1 MIWQDVLVQLPLN
14 DEALNRG
21 LAAGFGV
28 NPHEVL
34 IHRGADGFPEPG
46 CAKVVC
52 VVSER
57 AEGFR
62 ILMSLYTYF
71 DSPREDDP
79 VAVVKQFAK
88 EAQVECLMTDDSP
101 DPYTM
106 IRVLPTGTCVKAKL
120 DVVRLDGMDEYHIM
134 E

>member
-1 MIWQDVLVQLPLN
+1 MIWQDVLVRLRLN
-14 DEALNRG
+14 DQALVRG

-28 NPHEVL
+28 NPHQVL

-46 CAKVVC
+46 GAKVVC

-62 ILMSLYTYF
+62 SLISLYTYF

-106 IRVLPTGTCVKAKL
+106 IHVLPTGNCVKAQL